1 MSLERKSNLDGNAPL
16 IVIAHRDEAV
26 AFKGIPHEL
35 LVTNYGKVNAAI
47 ALTER
52 LCSGPRPSEILVFGT
67 AGRIDKSLKLQ
78 EVYEI
83 SSALEYDS
91 IAGRIHNLYPDSSS
105 PFPTAAIGTGS
116 DFLEDPL
123 KVSILQERGI
133 QLVDMESS
141 VYLQVAETFHLPI
154 RVFKAISDDANSQAP
169 LLWDQVVPKLS
180 EKLYEV
186 YLQVTGS

>member
-1 MSLERKSNLDGNAPL
+1 MNGNAPL

-26 AFKGIPHEL
+26 AFKGISHEL
-35 LVTNYGKVNAAI
+35 LITDYGKVNAAI

-52 LCSGPRPSEILVFGT
+52 ICSGPRPSEILVFGT

-78 EVYEI
+78 EIYEI

-91 IAGRIHNLYPDSSS
+91 IAGRIHNIYPEDPS
-105 PFPTAAIGTGS
+105 FLPTAVIGTGS

-123 KVSILQERGI
+123 KVENLQGRGV

-154 RVFKAISDDANSQAP
+154 RIFKAISDDANSQAP
-169 LLWDQVVPKLS
+169 LLWDQVAQKLS

-186 YLQVTGS
+186 YLQVTGP

>member
-1 MSLERKSNLDGNAPL
+1 MDGNAPL
-16 IVIAHRDEAV
+16 IVIAHRDEAG

-35 LVTNYGKVNAAI
+35 LITDYGKVNTAI

-67 AGRIDKSLKLQ
+67 AGRIDKNLKYQ

-83 SSALEYDS
+83 SSAVEYDS
-91 IAGRIHNLYPDSSS
+91 IVGKSYHLYPEETS
-105 PFPTAAIGTGS
+105 PFTPAVIGTGS
-116 DFLEDPL
+116 DFLDDPS
-123 KVSILQERGI
+123 KFQNLQLRGI

-154 RVFKAISDDANSQAP
+154 RVFKVISDDADSQAP
-169 LLWDQVVPKLS
+169 LLWDQVAPKLS
-180 EKLYEV
+180 ERLHEV
-186 YLQVTGS
+186 YRQVTGA